1 MTTRNAKWLGYLP
14 TVVILAMLAGC
25 AKPPPPVVS
34 TTRVYAVDQQG
45 AAKSCKV
52 SDVAAAP
59 GKQVAVDMAVGN
71 DGGWCALSLSTA
83 DHSPYGAGLLT
94 DRAVHGTVYI
104 HTVGDDTRIDYTP
117 ERGYA
122 GTDKFTV
129 TLLPGE
135 AALMF
140 SVTVTPS

>member
-1 MTTRNAKWLGYLP
+1 MTGNVKWLGSLP
-14 TVVILAMLAGC
+14 TMTILAVLAGC

-45 AAKSCKV
+45 AAKTCKV

-59 GKQVAVDMAVGN
+59 GKQVPVEMAVGN
-71 DGGWCALSLSTA
+71 DGGWCALSLSA
-83 DHSPYGAGLLT
+83 PDHSPYGAGLLT
-94 DRAVHGTVYI
+94 DRAAHGTVYI

-117 ERGYA
+117 DHGYA

-135 AALMF
+135 VALAF
-140 SVTVTPS
+140 SVTVTQS